1 MSGVRNG
8 PHDLGG
14 ALGFGAIDPRPDVAL
29 YPEGWEGRCIAA
41 IIATMAAGAYNVD
54 EWRARMEELPAAA
67 QFAMGYYRRWFY
79 TLERNLVLHDVL
91 GEAEIDA
98 RAAAL
103 AAGATPPPQRRD
115 PELLATIESLLR
127 EGAPLVRA
135 LDAEPRFAVGA
146 RVRTRRILVE
156 RRGEQHTRM
165 PGYVQERPG
174 VVERR
179 YPAMTLPDASVRG
192 EDRAEFLYAVSFA
205 ASDLWPD
212 GAADVRVS
220 ADLFESYLVEEE

>member
-1 MSGVRNG
+1 MVVRNG

-14 ALGFGAIDPRPDVAL
+14 APGFGPIDPRPDAEL
-29 YPEGWEGRCIAA
+29 YPEGWEGRCIGA
-41 IIATMAAGAYNVD
+41 IVATMAAGAYNVD

-91 GEAEIDA
+91 REAEIDA

-103 AAGATPPPQRRD
+103 GEGAPPPPRRRD
-115 PELLATIESLLR
+115 PELLAAIERLLR
-127 EGAPLVRA
+127 EGAPLARELAVP
-135 LDAEPRFAVGA
+135 PRFAVGA

-165 PGYVQERPG
+165 PGYVQDRRG

-220 ADLFESYLVEEE
+220 ADLFESYLIAEA